1 MKRKVLLTMCLIL
14 LLVIGLVAL
23 TGCGNRKEEKKTT
36 NTNAQSEKKDESIE
50 DTKANKDSSTTPN
63 YQEYDYKDGVLTQIV
78 DEEGNPEQT
87 DFVMNGLILIGNRH
101 SYSDLEAGAERVI
114 EKLVSQGYL
123 MTGINSSFYL
133 NEYIE
138 FYIDTPYTG
147 LTSNVKIL
155 AVPHKTVEEYQKMSL
170 SQLEE
175 LANENGGFV
184 LDYEKPDEDNFK
196 YVGEGYINMDY
207 PEGQYDILFTY
218 KGKLAYFI
226 TVSLTKPTE

>member
-1 MKRKVLLTMCLIL
+1 MKRRILMMCLIL
-14 LLVIGLVAL
+14 LLIIGLVVL
-23 TGCGNRKEEKKTT
+23 TGCGNSKEEKATT
-36 NTNAQSEKKDESIE
+36 NTNAQNEKKDESATE
-50 DTKANKDSSTTPN
+50 TKGDTDEKETSGN
-63 YQEYDYKDGVLTQIV
+63 QEYDYKDGVLTQIV

-87 DFVMNGLILIGNRH
+87 DFVMNGVILVGNRH
-101 SYSDLEAGAERVI
+101 SYAGLEADTEGI
-114 EKLVSQGYL
+114 MDKLVSQGYL
-123 MTGINSSFYL
+123 KTGINSSFYL

-138 FYIDTPYTG
+138 FYIDTSYTG

-155 AVPHKTVEEYQKMSL
+155 TVPHKTVEEYQKMSL
-170 SQLEE
+170 AKLEE